1 MKNPK
6 VYKIILEMFEIH
18 ILNYNA
24 TQYMVP
30 TCCITFIHTSY
41 VQRGIL
47 GLKSQKL
54 MSKWRIILWR
64 NALEG
69 RHDLIRFDKIQAP
82 NSNNSKWNHI
92 DFVKTKWSKN
102 IVKHSSQQNCPGNV
116 NKN

>member
-1 MKNPK
+1 
-6 VYKIILEMFEIH
+6 MFEIH

-92 DFVKTKWSKN
+92 DFEKKIGRKT
-102 IVKHSSQQNCPGNV
+102 
-116 NKN
+116 